1 LTWLF
6 ISDLHLCGERP
17 DLTRSFESFLT
28 GPCRDARRLYILG
41 DLFEYWAGD
50 DDRSDPLAERV
61 AAALATAVSAGLEC
75 FFMAGNRDFLLGAD
89 FATRAGL
96 TLLDDPTPVD
106 LSRRRALLLHGDT
119 LCTDDAAYQA
129 YRRQVREPAW
139 QAAFLA
145 RPLAERLAIVDQIRQ
160 HSEAAKQEKA
170 AAIMDVTPATVAAT
184 LGQWDCEVMI
194 HGHTHRPGHHRLTVA
209 GRERERWVLPDWRND
224 GLAPYLAWTGQG
236 LENRTHP
243 PT

>member
-1 LTWLF
+1 MTWLF

-119 LCTDDAAYQA
+119 LCTDDREYQA
-129 YRRQVREPAW
+129 FRATVRSAPW
-139 QAAFLA
+139 QRDFLA
-145 RPLAERLAIVDQIRQ
+145 RPLVARKAEIENLRAR
-160 HSEAAKQEKA
+160 SEREKGVKPAVLMDTNA
-170 AAIMDVTPATVAAT
+170 AAVGEAFRRHGVAR
-184 LGQWDCEVMI
+184 VI
-194 HGHTHRPGHHRLTVA
+194 HGHTHRRACHESEVD
-209 GRERERWVLPDWRND
+209 GRPCSRWVLGDWHRD
-224 GLAPYLAWTGQG
+224 GNALACDAMGCHWLAFPAQ
-236 LENRTHP
+236 
-243 PT
+243 